1 VTRLRKEIG
10 LLRRMGVFERNERDA
25 QLFQVLQEELNDR
38 RIEGYGRRLLHDYF
52 RKNGQLVTQ
61 YLIFYHLL
69 VFHYF
74 SISTCSQANRVVRRD
89 TLFAMLHILNPKAI
103 FRRIA
108 RIQSKKGEY
117 IVPGPDYIWS
127 IDGHNKL
134 SPFRIDIY
142 VYIDAYSRA
151 IIWVYISIS
160 NRTSH
165 SVVQQYLITCARL
178 GYIPIFFRA
187 DKGSKLPM
195 IVEAYFC
202 FSRLVDPSVLR
213 VQDYFYFGK
222 STKNQRIK
230 S

>member
-10 LLRRMGVFERNERDA
+10 LLRRIGVFKRNKRDA
-25 QLFQVLQEELNDR
+25 QLFQVLQEELNNG
-38 RIEGYGRRLLHDYF
+38 RIEGYSQRLLHDYF
-52 RKNGQLVTQ
+52 RKNRQLVTR

-74 SISTCSQANRVVRRD
+74 NISTCSQANRVVHRD

-103 FRRIA
+103 FRRTA
-108 RIQSKKGEY
+108 RIQSKKREY
-117 IVPGPDYIWS
+117 IVPSPDYIWS

-134 SPFRIDIY
+134 SPFGIDIY
-142 VYIDAYSRA
+142 TYIDAYSRA

-165 SVVQQYLITCARL
+165 SVVQQYLMTCARL
-178 GYIPIFFRA
+178 GYIPMFFRA
-187 DKGSKLPM
+187 NKGSKLP
-195 IVEAYFC
+195 IIAEAHFC
-202 FSRLVDPSVLR
+202 FSRLADPSILR
-213 VQDYFYFGK
+213 VQDCFYFGK